1 MDGFACNEKKQYSYS
16 FKSGNVGDRGWRKG
30 GSLDAG
36 LKSIDYG
43 KRLFVPQYAEFP
55 TSALGNAL
63 LIQHGAYP
71 LRMKRSSKKQ
81 TWTCCMLLLEVYT
94 CRIFI

>member
-1 MDGFACNEKKQYSYS
+1 ME
-16 FKSGNVGDRGWRKG
+16 
-30 GSLDAG
+30 
-36 LKSIDYG
+36 

-71 LRMKRSSKKQ
+71 LRMKRSSKKNKLGHVVCFCWKF
-81 TWTCCMLLLEVYT
+81 TA

>member
-1 MDGFACNEKKQYSYS
+1 M
-16 FKSGNVGDRGWRKG
+16 
-30 GSLDAG
+30 
-36 LKSIDYG
+36 
-43 KRLFVPQYAEFP
+43 PQYAEFP

-81 TWTCCMLLLEVYT
+81 TWTCCMLLLEVYSLQNLYLVKGNMM
-94 CRIFI
+94 CNSYVSCNRHDA